1 MKRYSPVDRSD
12 HPNSPC
18 RTCRSHSRSRR
29 VELRRPQLSPPGT
42 AGGGRSVAPMA
53 VTPAEDLLAFIDASP
68 SPYHCVAE
76 AARRL
81 ERAGFE
87 AASAGAQAA
96 DSAAHP
102 ATDPAT
108 WNGGVR
114 AVNRGYVRSGG
125 ALVAW
130 SCGADALGR
139 LRLIGAHT
147 DSPNLRIVPRPDSDS
162 AGFSQLS
169 VAPYGGLLANSW
181 LDRDLGLSG
190 RVAVRA
196 ANGPATRLF
205 RDDRPLLR
213 VPQLAVHLDRSIGAE
228 GLRLDPARHLT
239 PVWGLGQSKLN
250 GFAAYVA
257 AAVDCSVDDVLGWDV
272 MAHDLTPA
280 GYLGLDESMICASRL
295 DNQASCF
302 GAVRVLSE
310 YAGPDTAMIA
320 LFDHEEI
327 GSESSTGASG
337 AMLAQ
342 VLDALAATWG
352 QSRDAVRIAC
362 ATGGCLSADMAH
374 ATHPNYSE
382 RHDPG
387 HPVRLG
393 GGPVVKVNVN
403 QRYAT
408 DAVTAAGFR
417 QACDYSGIPHQ
428 TYSHRNDLPCG
439 STIGP
444 ITATRLAIP
453 TVDVGMAMLSM
464 HSIRE
469 MMGTSDVDWM
479 IQSFAAWLA
488 D

>member
-1 MKRYSPVDRSD
+1 MV
-12 HPNSPC
+12 
-18 RTCRSHSRSRR
+18 
-29 VELRRPQLSPPGT
+29 G
-42 AGGGRSVAPMA
+42 MA

-87 AASAGAQAA
+87 PASAQVDNDHAPEVRA
-96 DSAAHP
+96 S
-102 ATDPAT
+102 DPAV
-108 WNGGVR
+108 WNGGLR
-114 AVNRGYVRSGG
+114 ALDRGYVRTGG
-125 ALVAW
+125 ALIAW
-130 SCGADALGR
+130 SCGSEALGR

-147 DSPNLRIVPRPDSDS
+147 DSPNLRIVPRPDVDTV
-162 AGFSQLS
+162 GFRQLGIT
-169 VAPYGGLLANSW
+169 PYGGLLANSW

-190 RVAVRA
+190 RVAVRSA
-196 ANGPATRLF
+196 AAPETRLF

-213 VPQLAVHLDRSIGAE
+213 VPQLAIHLDRSIGTE

-239 PVWGLGQSKLN
+239 PVWGLTDPQAD
-250 GFAAYVA
+250 GFAAYLA
-257 AAVDCSVDDVLGWDV
+257 AMVDCPADEIMAWDV
-272 MAHDLTPA
+272 MAHDITTA
-280 GYLGLDESMICASRL
+280 GYLGTDESMISASRL
-295 DNQASCF
+295 DNQVSCF
-302 GAVRVLSE
+302 GAVRALSE

-320 LFDHEEI
+320 LFDHEEV
-327 GSESSTGASG
+327 GSESSTGAAG
-337 AMLAQ
+337 ALLPQ
-342 VLDALAATWG
+342 VLDALAAAWG
-352 QSRDAVRIAC
+352 QSPDAVRIAC

-382 RHDPG
+382 RHDPA
-387 HPVRLG
+387 HPVRVG

-408 DAVTAAGFR
+408 DAVTAAELR
-417 QACDYSGIPHQ
+417 QVCDRSGIRHQ

-444 ITATRLAIP
+444 ITATRLGIP

-469 MMGTSDVDWM
+469 LMGTSDVDLM
-479 IQSFAAWLA
+479 LQCFAAWLA
-488 D
+488 A